1 MIMQPDINHDN
12 KQDLS
17 EESITNP
24 TKKIVKKQS
33 SLSADKK
40 VLGRDFLNNY

>member
-1 MIMQPDINHDN
+1 MKLRKCSKKDKVVQPLIMQPDINDNN

-24 TKKIVKKQS
+24 TKKKSNI
-33 SLSADKK
+33 SAD
-40 VLGRDFLNNY
+40 

>member
-12 KQDLS
+12 KQDFS

-24 TKKIVKKQS
+24 TKKKQS